1 MEPKEIL
8 AEMEHK
14 METSIEVLRKELA
27 GVRTSKASPTL
38 LDGILVE
45 AYGAE
50 VPINQVASVSTPDAR
65 TIAVQPWDKQMI
77 VEIEKAIQ
85 KAELGLTPNS
95 DGNVIHLP
103 IPPLTEDRRREYVKL
118 VKKLGEECK
127 ISIRN
132 VRRDAN
138 DRLKKEEKDGNI
150 TEDEN
155 KRLHKT
161 VQDTTDLYIGNVD
174 ETLQKKE
181 EEIME
186 I

>member
-1 MEPKEIL
+1 M
-8 AEMEHK
+8 
-14 METSIEVLRKELA
+14 
-27 GVRTSKASPTL
+27 
-38 LDGILVE
+38 
-45 AYGAE
+45 
-50 VPINQVASVSTPDAR
+50 
-65 TIAVQPWDKQMI
+65 
-77 VEIEKAIQ
+77 
-85 KAELGLTPNS
+85 
-95 DGNVIHLP
+95 
-103 IPPLTEDRRREYVKL
+103 
-118 VKKLGEECK
+118 KKFGEECK

-138 DRLKKEEKDGNI
+138 DRLKKEEKDSNI

-161 VQDTTDLYIGNVD
+161 VQDTTDLYISNVD